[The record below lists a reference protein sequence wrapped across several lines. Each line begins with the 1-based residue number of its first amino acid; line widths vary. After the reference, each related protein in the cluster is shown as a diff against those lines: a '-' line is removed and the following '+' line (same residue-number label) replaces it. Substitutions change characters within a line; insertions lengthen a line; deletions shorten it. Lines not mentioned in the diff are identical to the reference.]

1 MTTCIRLSPHPPT
14 RAPSSPILYSFT
26 PTSAHPRPLP
36 ARFARPQHPPP
47 RHGAPFVRGS
57 SGYARCGAAIPSP
70 GARKRPRRTPEDGL
84 QPNGLQW
91 TRIYIYIYLCVLI
104 LFRQLVRPNH
114 TTKDQMPPPAVSV
127 VPPARWPKTDSA
139 APAVVAW
146 TWLQSTRSLDWST
159 LTFFF
164 SGFRRPVAFVLFER
178 IILNLDQ
185 PSERYGHKTF
195 QQC

>member
-1 MTTCIRLSPHPPT
+1 MLHPHP
-14 RAPSSPILYSFT
+14 SFT
-26 PTSAHPRPLP
+26 PS
-36 ARFARPQHPPP
+36 HPPQP
-47 RHGAPFVRGS
+47 TPGLSQLASQGLSTLRRAMELPSSAALRATPAAELRFHLLGRGNGQGEHLKMASNPTAS
-57 SGYARCGAAIPSP
+57 SG
-70 GARKRPRRTPEDGL
+70 L
-84 QPNGLQW
+84 V
-91 TRIYIYIYLCVLI
+91 YIYIYLCVLI

>member
-91 TRIYIYIYLCVLI
+91 TRIYIYI
-104 LFRQLVRPNH
+104 
-114 TTKDQMPPPAVSV
+114 SV
-127 VPPARWPKTDSA
+127 CSHPFSSIGSSKPHHQRSDAATGRERSA
-139 APAVVAW
+139 
-146 TWLQSTRSLDWST
+146 SSSL
-159 LTFFF
+159 
-164 SGFRRPVAFVLFER
+164 AK
-178 IILNLDQ
+178 N
-185 PSERYGHKTF
+185 
-195 QQC
+195 